1 MMVRGTRTPGAGL
14 LLASALLGA
23 CGGGDD
29 AKSPPSSPPAD
40 TSMAGAP
47 TAGDSTDTPV
57 TLNGC
62 DAESYED
69 HSAESDERVIQIAA
83 NGLNFTPKC
92 LLIGVGQ
99 GVRFEGSLSS
109 HPLAPGN
116 PDDPNAGSRDSPIVA
131 TSSGMSA
138 DFTFATA
145 GTFPYFCELHAFG
158 KGAGMAGAVLVR

>member
-1 MMVRGTRTPGAGL
+1 MTARDARTPWAGL
-14 LLASALLGA
+14 LLAAALLWG
-23 CGGGDD
+23 CGGSDD
-29 AKSPPSSPPAD
+29 AKSASPSTPAD

-47 TAGDSTDTPV
+47 TAGDPTETPV

-62 DAESYED
+62 DAEAYAD

-83 NGLNFTPKC
+83 NGLNFTPQC

-99 GVRFEGSLSS
+99 TVRFEGSLTS

-116 PDDPNAGSRDSPIVA
+116 PDDPNAGSHDSPIVA
-131 TSSGMSA
+131 TSSGTSVE
-138 DFTFATA
+138 FTFDAA

-158 KGAGMAGAVLVR
+158 NGMVMARAVLVR